1 MPQRQ
6 SQNMER
12 VEESKVLLKF
22 NRSPKDTHILEW
34 WLSTTPWL
42 KFKGGLNAR
51 RISYLA
57 IKVLLK

>member
-1 MPQRQ
+1 
-6 SQNMER
+6 MER

-42 KFKGGLNAR
+42 KSAFKGGLNAR